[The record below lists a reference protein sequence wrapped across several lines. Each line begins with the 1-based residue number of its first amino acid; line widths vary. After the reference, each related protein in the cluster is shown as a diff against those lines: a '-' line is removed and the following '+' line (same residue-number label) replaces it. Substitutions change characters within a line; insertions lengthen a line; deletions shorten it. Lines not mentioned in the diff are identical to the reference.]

1 MAVTLVSVN
10 GDIRT
15 QNNPWWLGPVDVS
28 TESSPQSE
36 VKALPK
42 TEGTDD
48 KAGRRDGEELS
59 PTKILF
65 KDTEIGTNNSK
76 AAPSAADGE
85 PATEAAPA
93 EVFAEPAMQET
104 PTEVAAEPAMQETPA
119 EVAAEPAMQETP
131 AEFVA
136 EPADEIIPS
145 EVLIPQENNASD
157 PLAESMEN
165 TSNIGE
171 ALKESEDD
179 VVLIDHLSSEDGD
192 TEEVNMEMPAEDTD
206 NEAPQSHSRY
216 EWKDSVQKTKKWFLS
231 SFSWKNKDDD
241 KLKSSSGGEGDM
253 GKSTIFYVIHPPKK
267 NHRRE

>member
-104 PTEVAAEPAMQETPA
+104 P
-119 EVAAEPAMQETP
+119 
-131 AEFVA
+131 AEFDA